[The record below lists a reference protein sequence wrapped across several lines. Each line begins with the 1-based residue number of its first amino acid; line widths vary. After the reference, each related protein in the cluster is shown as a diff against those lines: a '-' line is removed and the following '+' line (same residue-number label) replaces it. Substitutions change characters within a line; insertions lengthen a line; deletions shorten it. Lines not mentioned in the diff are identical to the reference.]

1 MLFYLRTS
9 PTTRRCSRVQAIN
22 SSLRRRR
29 RRHTS
34 CHIGQ
39 RRNWC
44 GSGGGGKSLWCR
56 RGLRFQGAD
65 NPRKPHDVCH
75 LRLGRKPTTCA
86 MLRFRMLLYV
96 HRTPSGT
103 KSISSEDPIKTFL
116 SRCDRSN
123 RLPYRAT
130 MSFQSIWY

>member
-22 SSLRRRR
+22 SQKTTTTPHELSYWPKTKLVRKRWR
-29 RRHTS
+29 
-34 CHIGQ
+34 
-39 RRNWC
+39 WK
-44 GSGGGGKSLWCR
+44 KSLWCR
-56 RGLRFQGAD
+56 RGGLEISRCRAILG
-65 NPRKPHDVCH
+65 RKPHDVCH
-75 LRLGRKPTTCA
+75 ATPRYHRKPTTCA

-96 HRTPSGT
+96 HRTPSGAA
-103 KSISSEDPIKTFL
+103 KSISSEDPI
-116 SRCDRSN
+116 